1 MDTISSN
8 WNRAIELVRD
18 HKGSHYSQKKRATEV
33 NVFLIIRKNLREVD
47 RSPPYIDVLLISSWI
62 VGR

>member
-18 HKGSHYSQKKRATEV
+18 HKGSHYSQKKRATVV
-33 NVFLIIRKNLREVD
+33 NVFLIVRKNLREVD
-47 RSPPYIDVLLISSWI
+47 RSPPYIDVLLNSSWI